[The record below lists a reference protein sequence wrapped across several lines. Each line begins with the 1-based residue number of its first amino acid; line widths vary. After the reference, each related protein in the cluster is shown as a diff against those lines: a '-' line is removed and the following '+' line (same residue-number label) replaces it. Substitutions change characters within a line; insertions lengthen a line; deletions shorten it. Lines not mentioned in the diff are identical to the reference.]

1 MRDRIWCYGRWDGA
15 TPELAVE
22 RALSF
27 TEQGLTALKGDPFDH
42 RGLFIPIE
50 AERLAIRKLEAVRGA
65 VGDDVELLVEVHGR
79 LAPSDAIRIGNAM
92 EPYRPFVYEEPVPPQ
107 NIDALQRVAE
117 AVSIPIATGERL
129 YTKWDYA
136 DLLSRQI
143 VAMIQP
149 DIVQGGGILEL
160 KKIAAMAEAHY
171 VGFQPHNPYGPLCT
185 IASLHLDAC
194 VPNFMIQ
201 EGGIHPWFQDVCF
214 DGFPRQKDGL
224 PAAAPG
230 SGPRDRDRRGVDRV
244 PPLAQRRLGLAR
256 RRRQH
261 RLQAGHQLVLNDSK
275 DSHAVHTPRVRRQSP
290 GPGRPAAPDGGWLA
304 ERAKDPNSRFLV
316 MPELDVPLSED
327 DGASLSWLDADDV
340 RWFGIEGE
348 PVLLGLLDGAAHFAL
363 HVPATSGAAAR
374 LRNYPSIRFVD
385 ARSAAPVVSGS
396 ESGIIAQARAQLD
409 WHTVTA
415 TVRSAARGRRWDAE
429 GSSASA

>member
-1 MRDRIWCYGRWDGA
+1 MKITAVTPVPVSSDTPSGVRNYMFVKVETDEGITGWGEATSGPMAVATMVEEFGEQLIGKDPGRIEQHWQTLYHHFHVRGGVVQMSAISGIEIALWDIKGKALGAPVYELLGGPMRDRIWCYGRWDGA

-27 TEQGLTALKGDPFDH
+27 TEQGITALKGDPFDH

-214 DGFPRQKDGL
+214 DGFPRQKDGFL
-224 PAAAPG
+224 PLP
-230 SGPRDRDRRGVDRV
+230 
-244 PPLAQRRLGLAR
+244 Q
-256 RRRQH
+256 
-261 RLQAGHQLVLNDSK
+261 
-275 DSHAVHTPRVRRQSP
+275 
-290 GPGRPAAPDGGWLA
+290 GPGL
-304 ERAKDPNSRFLV
+304 
-316 MPELDVPLSED
+316 
-327 DGASLSWLDADDV
+327 
-340 RWFGIEGE
+340 GIEIDE
-348 PVLLGLLDGAAHFAL
+348 AWIESHPW
-363 HVPATSGAAAR
+363 
-374 LRNYPSIRFVD
+374 
-385 ARSAAPVVSGS
+385 RS
-396 ESGIIAQARAQLD
+396 D
-409 WHTVTA
+409 
-415 TVRSAARGRRWDAE
+415 
-429 GSSASA
+429 ASAWRAGDGSIASRQDTNWS

>member
-1 MRDRIWCYGRWDGA
+1 MKITAVTPVPVSSDTPSGVRNYMFVKVETDEGITGWGEATSGPMAVATMVEEFGEQLIGKDPGRIEQHWQTLYHHFHVRGGVVQMSAISGIEIALWDIKGKALGAPVYELLGGPMRDRIWCYGRWDGA

-129 YTKWDYA
+129 YTKWDYT

-214 DGFPRQKDGL
+214 DGFPRQKDGFL
-224 PAAAPG
+224 PLP
-230 SGPRDRDRRGVDRV
+230 
-244 PPLAQRRLGLAR
+244 Q
-256 RRRQH
+256 
-261 RLQAGHQLVLNDSK
+261 
-275 DSHAVHTPRVRRQSP
+275 
-290 GPGRPAAPDGGWLA
+290 GPGL
-304 ERAKDPNSRFLV
+304 
-316 MPELDVPLSED
+316 
-327 DGASLSWLDADDV
+327 
-340 RWFGIEGE
+340 GIEIDEAWIESHPWRSDASVWRAG
-348 PVLLGLLDGAAHFAL
+348 DG
-363 HVPATSGAAAR
+363 
-374 LRNYPSIRFVD
+374 SI
-385 ARSAAPVVSGS
+385 
-396 ESGIIAQARAQLD
+396 
-409 WHTVTA
+409 
-415 TVRSAARGRRWDAE
+415 
-429 GSSASA
+429 ASRQDTNWS

>member
-1 MRDRIWCYGRWDGA
+1 MKITAVTPVPVSSDTPSGVRNYMFVKVETDEGITGWGEATSGPMAVATMVEEFGEQLVGKDPGRIEQHWQTLYHHFHVRGGVVQMSAISGIEIALWDIKGKALGAPVYELLGGPMRDRIWCYGRWDGA

-27 TEQGLTALKGDPFDH
+27 TEQGITALKGDPFDH

-214 DGFPRQKDGL
+214 DGFPRQKDGFL
-224 PAAAPG
+224 PLP
-230 SGPRDRDRRGVDRV
+230 
-244 PPLAQRRLGLAR
+244 Q
-256 RRRQH
+256 
-261 RLQAGHQLVLNDSK
+261 
-275 DSHAVHTPRVRRQSP
+275 
-290 GPGRPAAPDGGWLA
+290 GPGL
-304 ERAKDPNSRFLV
+304 
-316 MPELDVPLSED
+316 
-327 DGASLSWLDADDV
+327 
-340 RWFGIEGE
+340 GIEIDEAWIESHPWRSDASTWRAG
-348 PVLLGLLDGAAHFAL
+348 DG
-363 HVPATSGAAAR
+363 
-374 LRNYPSIRFVD
+374 SI
-385 ARSAAPVVSGS
+385 
-396 ESGIIAQARAQLD
+396 
-409 WHTVTA
+409 
-415 TVRSAARGRRWDAE
+415 
-429 GSSASA
+429 ASRQDTNWS

>member
-1 MRDRIWCYGRWDGA
+1 MKITAVTPVPVSSDTPSGVRNYMFVKVETDEGITGWGEATSGPMAVATMVEEFGEQLIGQDPGRIEQHWQTLYHHFHVRGGVVQMSAISGIEIALWDIKGKALGAPVYELLGGPMRDRIWCYGRWDGA

-27 TEQGLTALKGDPFDH
+27 TEQGITALKGDPFDH

-50 AERLAIRKLEAVRGA
+50 AERLAIRKLEAVREA

-214 DGFPRQKDGL
+214 DGFPRQKDGFL
-224 PAAAPG
+224 PLP
-230 SGPRDRDRRGVDRV
+230 
-244 PPLAQRRLGLAR
+244 Q
-256 RRRQH
+256 
-261 RLQAGHQLVLNDSK
+261 
-275 DSHAVHTPRVRRQSP
+275 
-290 GPGRPAAPDGGWLA
+290 GPGL
-304 ERAKDPNSRFLV
+304 
-316 MPELDVPLSED
+316 
-327 DGASLSWLDADDV
+327 
-340 RWFGIEGE
+340 GIEIDEAWIESHPWRSDASVWRAG
-348 PVLLGLLDGAAHFAL
+348 DG
-363 HVPATSGAAAR
+363 
-374 LRNYPSIRFVD
+374 SI
-385 ARSAAPVVSGS
+385 
-396 ESGIIAQARAQLD
+396 
-409 WHTVTA
+409 
-415 TVRSAARGRRWDAE
+415 
-429 GSSASA
+429 ASRQDTNWS

>member
-1 MRDRIWCYGRWDGA
+1 MKITAVTPVPVSSDTPSGVRNYMFVKVETDEGITGWGEATSGPMAVATMVEEFGEQLIGKDPGRIEQHWQTLYHHFHVRGGVVQMSAISGIEIALWDIKGKALGAPVYELLGGPMRDRIWCYGRWDGA

-201 EGGIHPWFQDVCF
+201 EGGIHSWFQDVCF
-214 DGFPRQKDGL
+214 DGFPRQKDGFL
-224 PAAAPG
+224 PLP
-230 SGPRDRDRRGVDRV
+230 
-244 PPLAQRRLGLAR
+244 Q
-256 RRRQH
+256 
-261 RLQAGHQLVLNDSK
+261 
-275 DSHAVHTPRVRRQSP
+275 
-290 GPGRPAAPDGGWLA
+290 GPGL
-304 ERAKDPNSRFLV
+304 
-316 MPELDVPLSED
+316 
-327 DGASLSWLDADDV
+327 
-340 RWFGIEGE
+340 GIEIDEAWIESHPWRSDASVWRAG
-348 PVLLGLLDGAAHFAL
+348 DG
-363 HVPATSGAAAR
+363 
-374 LRNYPSIRFVD
+374 SI
-385 ARSAAPVVSGS
+385 
-396 ESGIIAQARAQLD
+396 
-409 WHTVTA
+409 
-415 TVRSAARGRRWDAE
+415 
-429 GSSASA
+429 ASRQDTNWS